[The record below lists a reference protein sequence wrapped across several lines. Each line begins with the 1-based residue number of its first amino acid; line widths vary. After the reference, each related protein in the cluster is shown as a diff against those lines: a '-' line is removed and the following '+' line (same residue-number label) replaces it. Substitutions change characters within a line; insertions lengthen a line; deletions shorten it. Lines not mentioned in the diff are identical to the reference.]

1 MAEWAAIIAGLIVL
15 TVGAELLIRG
25 ATALARR
32 FGVSELLIGLT
43 LVGFGTSTPE
53 LVASVQAALM
63 ESPGLAVGNVV
74 GSNIANVLLI
84 LGVAALIRPIP
95 LEPRMFRRDMAAVLL
110 ATLLA
115 IGISLT
121 GEFGRVSGAMF
132 LVALALYIALA
143 YATERAAPAA
153 PETMRHEAEAAA
165 LPQGPK
171 SPLLDIIFAAGGLA
185 LLMIGAR
192 LLVTGA
198 INVATALGVSETII
212 GLTIVA
218 VGTSLPELVTS
229 ALAALRGRSRL
240 ALGNVV
246 GSNIYNL
253 LGILGVTA
261 LIHPIPA
268 PEEIVRFDN
277 WVMLGATVVMAA
289 LTLTQRTIR
298 RSVGGGLLVGYVAY
312 VSWLVIEASK

>member
-43 LVGFGTSTPE
+43 LVGFGTSMPE

-74 GSNIANVLLI
+74 GSNIANVFLI

-95 LEPRMFRRDMAAVLL
+95 LEPKMFRRDMAAVLL

-121 GEFGRVSGAMF
+121 GEFGRISGALF
-132 LVALALYIALA
+132 LIALALYIALA
-143 YATERAAPAA
+143 YATERAAPSE
-153 PETMRHEAEAAA
+153 PEAMRHEAEAAA
-165 LPQGPK
+165 LPKGPK
-171 SPLLDIIFAAGGLA
+171 SPLLDFIFAAGGLA

-198 INVATALGVSETII
+198 IDVATALGVSETII

-229 ALAALRGRSRL
+229 AIAALRGRSAL

-298 RSVGGGLLVGYVAY
+298 RSAGAALLAGYVAY
-312 VSWLVIEASK
+312 VSWLVFEAST